1 MWGEDVRV
9 RDKTKKK
16 IASSLMNLVEK
27 KPIDKITITDIT
39 VNCDISRQVF
49 YRYFLDKKDLIN
61 WIYEEDCGS
70 VIYTGEERFSV
81 KSWLKYIIDI
91 LAEKKNFYMHAIKDD
106 SSKTFEKLI
115 LNKTRYYLKKII
127 KHKTKVE
134 LTKQLEFLVEMT
146 ARALVDMIILEIE
159 SEMPVKKEILL
170 DWLMNGMS
178 KEISDLVEDY
188 EVSMTVVKRV
198 NCKSKI

>member
-134 LTKQLEFLVEMT
+134 LTKQLEFLVELT

-188 EVSMTVVKRV
+188 EVPMTVVKRW
-198 NCKSKI
+198 KM